1 MSSYTVTA
9 PDGESYNVDTP
20 DGVSEAEALEYFK
33 SQWQPPQTQE
43 ELPDRSLADYAKDIA
58 TTGAK
63 SVLGADKTVVGAA
76 DLLPGVNATKF
87 LEEHGVDLTKMQKQL
102 SDPEYGYFSPQ
113 HNQEVQVSKIKKQ
126 AQSDTGYADGI
137 PLIIVGLIIYF
148 VFKKSKKESWKDN
161 KSESTNG
168 HYSNSSHYEKQEEQF
183 TGSSQ
188 YQKQENTFEER
199 VSELKDNIL
208 KSYEILEVDQNASPS
223 DIKNAFKK
231 KMSRYHPDKVSG
243 LGDKLQQV
251 AEEETKL
258 INVAYQNLKKAG
270 KC

>member
-1 MSSYTVTA
+1 MQVVEVTGMGNVEFPDDMSHEDIIHA
-9 PDGESYNVDTP
+9 IEKDILP
-20 DGVSEAEALEYFK
+20 
-33 SQWQPPQTQE
+33 PPQTQE

-63 SVLGADKTVVGAA
+63 AVIGVDQVAVGIA
-76 DLLPGVNATKF
+76 DLLPGVNPGKF
-87 LEEHGVDLTKMQKQL
+87 LEEHGVDFNKMQKQL
-102 SDPEYGYFSPQ
+102 SDPEYEYFSPQ

-161 KSESTNG
+161 KSDFTNG

>member
-148 VFKKSKKESWKDN
+148 VFKKSRI
-161 KSESTNG
+161 
-168 HYSNSSHYEKQEEQF
+168 Q
-183 TGSSQ
+183 
-188 YQKQENTFEER
+188 
-199 VSELKDNIL
+199 L
-208 KSYEILEVDQNASPS
+208 
-223 DIKNAFKK
+223 
-231 KMSRYHPDKVSG
+231 
-243 LGDKLQQV
+243 
-251 AEEETKL
+251 
-258 INVAYQNLKKAG
+258 
-270 KC
+270 